1 MMPGRSRIVRY
12 VCLGVALVAAAGCGG
27 KSSSSTSASAAASSQ
42 TSASFDFGNNDPRKV
57 VAFGD
62 SITFGVLE
70 LKRRGLGL
78 STSNNYPNLLEG
90 KLKRLDSAWQ
100 VINEGKPGE
109 RSFEGA
115 ARIGSVLRSD
125 KPGYILIMEGA
136 NDAQQCDDT
145 TVLVNSLMNM
155 VLNAK
160 ANKTIPIIGTI
171 TPSFRNNPCAND
183 TIDDANAGIRGI
195 ASAQNIIL
203 AEIFNGMNQR
213 ELFGQSPDR
222 DPLHPND
229 QGYAVMADI
238 WYNALLP
245 AVPGGIAVALRRRH

>member
-1 MMPGRSRIVRY
+1 MLGHSRLARHL
-12 VCLGVALVAAAGCGG
+12 CFGVALLAAGCGG
-27 KSSSSTSASAAASSQ
+27 KSSSSTSASASSSTTQ
-42 TSASFDFGNNDPRKV
+42 AASFDFGSNDPRKV

-70 LKRRGLGL
+70 LRRRGLGL
-78 STSNNYPNLLEG
+78 NTSNNYPNLLQA

-109 RSFEGA
+109 HSFEGA
-115 ARIGSVLRSD
+115 ARIGDVLRSD

-145 TVLVNSLMNM
+145 ATLVNSLLSM
-155 VLNAK
+155 VRSAK

-171 TPSFRNNPCAND
+171 TPSFRNNPCASD
-183 TIDDANAGIRGI
+183 TIDDANAGIRGM
-195 ASAQNIIL
+195 AAAQNVVL

-238 WYNALLP
+238 WYNALLQ
-245 AVPGGIAVALRRRH
+245 AIPGGVAVALRRGR